1 MSIAEFYAIAAG
13 LITLLILIVFIPL
26 HRAKSQKQKDE
37 ITNVK
42 LVKARLEEMQR
53 EVTEGLLSPED
64 FELAQQEVKLAL
76 VEEQQEAVRSRS
88 AILLPVLVGLGLA
101 VVAGIWVYKDVNH
114 LSGVA
119 ALSEAPENLK
129 SLSEKLLDPSK
140 AADISPNDIQALA
153 LAIRLRLKEEQD
165 DAQGWMFLGRLR
177 MSLGQLEESVAAFE
191 RSLLL
196 RPDSTMT
203 KVSFAQALMMTN
215 SEEGLKR
222 SQNVLKALLD
232 ETPNNDNLALMMAVA
247 SAQLGQ
253 NEIAMPYYRQV
264 RNKLEPNNPMRVTL
278 DEQLGFNSVIEVK
291 GAPQSGLSLRID
303 IGESVKQNLPVD
315 GYLLVFVRA
324 NAEKSGIPIAVN
336 RASIP
341 DFPVTVTLSDD
352 DAMMPSSVLSAYKD
366 VNVTARISSTPDVS
380 AKSGDWQGELYI
392 QDRKNAQTYDLT
404 INKEIE

>member
-278 DEQLGFNSVIEVK
+278 DEQLGFNSVIEVTD
-291 GAPQSGLSLRID
+291 APQSGLSLRID

-324 NAEKSGIPIAVN
+324 NAEKSGIPIAVI
-336 RASIP
+336 RAFIP

-392 QDRKNAQTYDLT
+392 QDRKNTQTYDLT

>member
-366 VNVTARISSTPDVS
+366 VNVTARISSTSDVS